1 MSITEDN
8 KRQLNS
14 FKNNPPHPSYIAGFI
29 DGDGCI
35 FIRKILDGYQSGFSI
50 TQCRT
55 NILQI
60 IRYHFGGRITT
71 SSNRNNKIINL
82 MDTEKDDCYHKH
94 NIRNQYNLI
103 IQSNEYQILLEYLQ
117 NSFIIKENQYQNLN
131 EFNKLVN
138 LIDKK
143 EEKEELYLKCSS
155 LNKICNLNEIYLT
168 RLNIEYISGLFD
180 AEGCIYIDN
189 KKYTKFYI
197 SITQKNHTQIL
208 YDIVKFLGFGT
219 IDCEIKFKIYNKTNC
234 LKFIHLVKNYLIVK
248 YNQAVAFEKFLE
260 TDDIKI
266 KEQMY
271 LICNREKH
279 EIEVFTDL
287 NQNDNGKEGYLETL
301 KLKSLKEQICKE
313 ICKKQVYKEICK
325 KQVYKEKSEKMKGEG
340 NHNYGKSFSEETKK
354 KMSVSIREAK
364 GGVSDETIIQVR
376 KMINDGYKNVDIQ
389 NLMSLPRH
397 IITRIKNFQIICR
410 TEEKIDKNT
419 LTQEQVNLS
428 KRKIDADDIIIV
440 IEKFI
445 EKWKPTQILN
455 YFIEQNKT
463 NITIDI
469 IKNIKRNLTNNKKII
484 YESELS
490 QTRYEYYTTL
500 IKQFTETLV

>member
-1 MSITEDN
+1 MSIIEDN
-8 KRQLNS
+8 KKLLNS

-35 FIRKILDGYQSGFSI
+35 FIRKILDGYQTGFSI

-60 IRYHFGGRITT
+60 ILYHFGGRITT

-82 MDTEKDDCYHKH
+82 MDTDDCYHKH

-103 IQSNEYQILLEYLQ
+103 IQSNEYTILLEYLQ
-117 NSFIIKENQYQNLN
+117 NSFIIKEIQYQTLN
-131 EFNKLVN
+131 EFNQLVN
-138 LIDKK
+138 LTDKK
-143 EEKEELYLKCSS
+143 EELHLKCSS
-155 LNKICNLNEIYLT
+155 LNKNCNLNKIYLT

-180 AEGCIYIDN
+180 AEGCIYIDK

-313 ICKKQVYKEICK
+313 ICKKQVYKE
-325 KQVYKEKSEKMKGEG
+325 KSEKMKGEG

-354 KMSVSIREAK
+354 KMSVSIRESK
-364 GGVSDETIIQVR
+364 GGVSDKIIIQVR

-397 IITRIKNFQIICR
+397 TITRIKNSQIICR
-410 TEEKIDKNT
+410 TEEKKEKT
-419 LTQEQVNLS
+419 ALTQEQVNLS
-428 KRKIDADDIIIV
+428 KRKIDADDVIIV

-445 EKWKPTQILN
+445 EKWKPTPILN
-455 YFIEQNKT
+455 YFIKQNKT

-490 QTRYEYYTTL
+490 QTGYEYYTTL

>member
-1 MSITEDN
+1 MSIIEDN
-8 KRQLNS
+8 KRQLNR

-248 YNQAVAFEKFLE
+248 YNQVVAFETFLE

-271 LICNREKH
+271 LICNKEKH

-313 ICKKQVYKEICK
+313 ICKKK
-325 KQVYKEKSEKMKGEG
+325 VYKEKSEKMKGEG
-340 NHNYGKSFSEETKK
+340 NHNYGKPFSEETKK
-354 KMSVSIREAK
+354 KMSVSIRESK

-397 IITRIKNFQIICR
+397 TITRIKNFQISGR
-410 TEEKIDKNT
+410 TEEKKEKTT

-490 QTRYEYYTTL
+490 QTKYEYYTTL

>member
-1 MSITEDN
+1 MEIIEDN
-8 KRQLNS
+8 NKQLNR
-14 FKNNPPHPSYIAGFI
+14 FKHNNPHPSYIAGFI

-248 YNQAVAFEKFLE
+248 YNQAVAFETFLE
-260 TDDIKI
+260 TNDIKI

-313 ICKKQVYKEICK
+313 ICKKQVYKE
-325 KQVYKEKSEKMKGEG
+325 KSEKMKGEG
-340 NHNYGKSFSEETKK
+340 NHNYGKTFSEETKK
-354 KMSVSIREAK
+354 KMSVSIRESK
-364 GGVSDETIIQVR
+364 GGVSDEIIIQVR

-397 IITRIKNFQIICR
+397 TITRIKNFQIICR
-410 TEEKIDKNT
+410 TEEKKEKQA

-445 EKWKPTQILN
+445 EKWKPIQILN
-455 YFIEQNKT
+455 YFIKENKT
-463 NITIDI
+463 NINIDI

>member
-82 MDTEKDDCYHKH
+82 MDTEKNDCYHKH

-103 IQSNEYQILLEYLQ
+103 IQSNEYNTLLEYLQ
-117 NSFIIKENQYQNLN
+117 NSVIIKEIQYQTLY

-143 EEKEELYLKCSS
+143 EEKEELYLKCSN
-155 LNKICNLNEIYLT
+155 LNKICNLNEKYLT

-208 YDIVKFLGFGT
+208 YDIVNFLGFGT
-219 IDCEIKFKIYNKTNC
+219 IDCDIKFKIYNKTNC

-248 YNQAVAFEKFLE
+248 YNQAVAFETFLE
-260 TDDIKI
+260 TNDTKI

-313 ICKKQVYKEICK
+313 ICKKQVYKE
-325 KQVYKEKSEKMKGEG
+325 KSEKMKGEG
-340 NHNYGKSFSEETKK
+340 NHNYGKTFSEETKK

-376 KMINDGYKNVDIQ
+376 KMIKDGYKNVDIQ
-389 NLMSLPRH
+389 NLLTLPRH
-397 IITRIKNFQIICR
+397 TITRIKNSQIVCR
-410 TEEKIDKNT
+410 DEEKIDKNT
-419 LTQEQVNLS
+419 LTQEEVNLS
-428 KRKIDADDIIIV
+428 KRKIDAGDIIIV

-445 EKWKPTQILN
+445 DKWKPTQILN

-490 QTRYEYYTTL
+490 QTKYEYYTTL
-500 IKQFTETLV
+500 INQFTETLV

>member
-1 MSITEDN
+1 MEIIEDN
-8 KRQLNS
+8 NKQLNR
-14 FKNNPPHPSYIAGFI
+14 FKHNNPHPSYIAGFI

-117 NSFIIKENQYQNLN
+117 NSFIIKENQCQNLN

-248 YNQAVAFEKFLE
+248 YNQAVSFETFLE
-260 TDDIKI
+260 TNDIKI

-313 ICKKQVYKEICK
+313 ICKKQVYKE
-325 KQVYKEKSEKMKGEG
+325 KSEKMKGEG

-354 KMSVSIREAK
+354 KMSVSIRESK

-397 IITRIKNFQIICR
+397 TITRIKNFQIICR
-410 TEEKIDKNT
+410 TEEKKEKQA

-445 EKWKPTQILN
+445 EKWKPIQILN
-455 YFIEQNKT
+455 YFIKENKT
-463 NITIDI
+463 NINIDI

>member
-1 MSITEDN
+1 MSIIEDN
-8 KRQLNS
+8 KRQLNR
-14 FKNNPPHPSYIAGFI
+14 FKNNPPHSSYIAGFI

-60 IRYHFGGRITT
+60 IRYHFGGSITT
-71 SSNRNNKIINL
+71 SFNRNNKITNL
-82 MDTEKDDCYHKH
+82 MNEKNEYYKY
-94 NIRNQYNLI
+94 NIRNQYNLLI
-103 IQSNEYQILLEYLQ
+103 RHNEYQILLEYLQ
-117 NSFIIKENQYQNLN
+117 NSFIIKENQYQNLY
-131 EFNKLVN
+131 EFNKVAN
-138 LIDKK
+138 LPNKY
-143 EEKEELYLKCSS
+143 ETKEELYLKCSS
-155 LNKICNLNEIYLT
+155 LNKNCNLDEIYLT
-168 RLNIEYISGLFD
+168 RLNIQYISGLFD
-180 AEGCIYIDN
+180 AEGCIYIN
-189 KKYTKFYI
+189 NNTFSFCI
-197 SITQKNHTQIL
+197 SISQKNHLKIL
-208 YDIVKFLGFGT
+208 QSIQKFLRFGKVCKYT
-219 IDCEIKFKIYNKTNC
+219 YEIYKKTDC

-248 YNQAVAFEKFLE
+248 YNQVVAFETFLE
-260 TDDIKI
+260 TYDIKI

-287 NQNDNGKEGYLETL
+287 NQNDNGKEEYLETL

-313 ICKKQVYKEICK
+313 ICN

-340 NHNYGKSFSEETKK
+340 NHNYGKTFSEETKR

-376 KMINDGYKNVDIQ
+376 KMIKDGYKNVDIQ
-389 NLMSLPRH
+389 NLLTLPRH
-397 IITRIKNFQIICR
+397 TITRIKNGQIVCKD
-410 TEEKIDKNT
+410 EEKKDKPA

-428 KRKIDADDIIIV
+428 KRKIDVDDIIIV

-455 YFIEQNKT
+455 YFITQNKT
-463 NITIDI
+463 NITVDI
-469 IKNIKRNLTNNKKII
+469 IKNIKRNLTNSKTII

-490 QTRYEYYTTL
+490 QTKYEYYTTL
-500 IKQFTETLV
+500 IKQFTETPV

>member
-1 MSITEDN
+1 MSIIEDN
-8 KRQLNS
+8 KRQLNR

-103 IQSNEYQILLEYLQ
+103 IQSNEYTILLEYLQ
-117 NSFIIKENQYQNLN
+117 NSFIIKENQYQTLY

-248 YNQAVAFEKFLE
+248 YNQAVAFETFLE
-260 TDDIKI
+260 TNDTKI
-266 KEQMY
+266 KEQIY

-313 ICKKQVYKEICK
+313 ICKKK
-325 KQVYKEKSEKMKGEG
+325 VYKEKSEKMKGEG
-340 NHNYGKSFSEETKK
+340 NHNYGKTFSEETKK
-354 KMSVSIREAK
+354 KMSVSIRESK

-376 KMINDGYKNVDIQ
+376 KMIKDGYKNIDIQ
-389 NLMSLPRH
+389 NLLTLPRH
-397 IITRIKNFQIICR
+397 TITRIKNSQIVCKN
-410 TEEKIDKNT
+410 EEKIDKNT
-419 LTQEQVNLS
+419 LTQEEVNLS

-445 EKWKPTQILN
+445 DKWKPRQILN

-490 QTRYEYYTTL
+490 QTKYEYYTTL

>member
-1 MSITEDN
+1 MEIIEDN
-8 KRQLNS
+8 NKQLNR
-14 FKNNPPHPSYIAGFI
+14 FKHNNPHPSYIAGFI

-248 YNQAVAFEKFLE
+248 YNQAVAFETFLE
-260 TDDIKI
+260 TNDIKI

-301 KLKSLKEQICKE
+301 KLQSLKEQIC
-313 ICKKQVYKEICK
+313 KEICK

-354 KMSVSIREAK
+354 KMSVSIRESK
-364 GGVSDETIIQVR
+364 GGVSDEIIIQVR

-397 IITRIKNFQIICR
+397 TITRIKNFQIICR
-410 TEEKIDKNT
+410 TEEKKEKQA

-445 EKWKPTQILN
+445 EKWKPIQILN
-455 YFIEQNKT
+455 YFIKENKT
-463 NITIDI
+463 NINIDI

>member
-1 MSITEDN
+1 MEITEDN
-8 KRQLNS
+8 KKQLNR
-14 FKNNPPHPSYIAGFI
+14 FKHNPPHSSYIAGFI

-35 FIRKILDGYQSGFSI
+35 FIRSILNAYQSGFSI

-82 MDTEKDDCYHKH
+82 MDTNDCYHKH

-103 IQSNEYQILLEYLQ
+103 IQSNEYKTLLEYLQ
-117 NSFIIKENQYQNLN
+117 NSFIIKENQYQNLC

-138 LIDKK
+138 LTDNK

-180 AEGCIYIDN
+180 AEGCIYIDK

-208 YDIVKFLGFGT
+208 YDIVNFLGFGS

-248 YNQAVAFEKFLE
+248 YNQAVSFETFLE
-260 TDDIKI
+260 TNDAKI

-287 NQNDNGKEGYLETL
+287 NQNDNCKEGYLETL
-301 KLKSLKEQICKE
+301 KLKSLKEQIC
-313 ICKKQVYKEICK
+313 KEICK

-340 NHNYGKSFSEETKK
+340 NHNYGKSFSEKTKK
-354 KMSVSIREAK
+354 KMSVSIRESK

-376 KMINDGYKNVDIQ
+376 KMIKDGYKNIEIQ
-389 NLMSLPRH
+389 NLLTLPRH
-397 IITRIKNFQIICR
+397 TITRIKNCQIICKN
-410 TEEKIDKNT
+410 EEKKDKNT

-428 KRKIDADDIIIV
+428 KRQIDADDIIIV

-455 YFIEQNKT
+455 YFIKQNKT

-469 IKNIKRNLTNNKKII
+469 IKNIKRNLTNSKTII

-490 QTRYEYYTTL
+490 QPMYEYYTTL
-500 IKQFTETLV
+500 IKKFTETLV

>member
-8 KRQLNS
+8 KRQLNR

-248 YNQAVAFEKFLE
+248 YNQAVAFETFLE
-260 TDDIKI
+260 TNDIKI

-313 ICKKQVYKEICK
+313 ICKKQVYKE
-325 KQVYKEKSEKMKGEG
+325 KSEKMKGEG

-376 KMINDGYKNVDIQ
+376 KMIKDGYKNIDIQ
-389 NLMSLPRH
+389 NLLTLPRH
-397 IITRIKNFQIICR
+397 TITRIKNSQIVCKN
-410 TEEKIDKNT
+410 EEKIDKNT
-419 LTQEQVNLS
+419 LTQEEVNLS

-445 EKWKPTQILN
+445 DKWKPRQILN

-490 QTRYEYYTTL
+490 QTKYEYYTTL